1 MTLRVVQWSTGNVGR
16 NAIAGIDARPDLELV
31 GVWVSSA
38 DKVAKD
44 AGELAGLGRPLVDDL
59 GSGALLDT
67 AAFGLAHEPT
77 VQESLAAG
85 ALAR

>member
-38 DKVAKD
+38 DKVGKD
-44 AGELAGLGRPLVDDL
+44 AGEGSWPGWAGRSASPRR
-59 GSGALLDT
+59 T
-67 AAFGLAHEPT
+67 TPT
-77 VQESLAAG
+77 
-85 ALAR
+85 RYWR